1 MGFPRDSKLLPTA
14 EQLREFE
21 RDPFTVLL
29 ALAMN
34 SGQGRFLA
42 KDDTLNEQSV
52 LELNLEIKK
61 NLNKEH
67 IGKVFEKFQHCFNK
81 DAKLLACGTCGI
93 RGFEMRDN
101 HFYAYSL
108 SQLKF

>member
-42 KDDTLNEQSV
+42 NDDT
-52 LELNLEIKK
+52 
-61 NLNKEH
+61 
-67 IGKVFEKFQHCFNK
+67 
-81 DAKLLACGTCGI
+81 
-93 RGFEMRDN
+93 
-101 HFYAYSL
+101 
-108 SQLKF
+108 